1 MHRID
6 AFLQLAREQGCSD
19 IHFAVGQPPLVR
31 MDGQLTPLKY
41 RTLTADET
49 HAILEEILPDARREE
64 VNRRGSVDLSYWGD
78 EIGRFRINVFRK
90 QTGWGAACRVL
101 PVTVPELASLGL
113 PSVVG
118 EFATLTSGLVLV
130 TGGTGCGKS
139 TTLSALLNEMNKRR
153 HSTIV
158 TLEDP
163 VEFVHESRNCQIVQR
178 EIGSDIMTFAD
189 GLRSA
194 LRQDPDVIMVGELR
208 DPESIALAIEASE
221 TGHLVLGTLHTRGA
235 YQTLHRLIDVF
246 PADAQHQV
254 RHTLSENLRAVV
266 SQELVR
272 MADGRGRRA
281 VVEIMIVTPAVAQ
294 LIREQKIYQVPGQMA
309 TGRRLGM
316 QLMDQAL
323 LTLVK
328 SGDIDPDEAF
338 LRASDKAELARY
350 VTRAD
355 LLSLIEDAAAGSV
368 ARGPLTE
375 RS

>member
-1 MHRID
+1 MYRID

-31 MDGQLTPLKY
+31 MDGQLVPLKY

-49 HAILEEILPDARREE
+49 EAILDEILPANRREE
-64 VNRRGSVDLSYWGD
+64 LLARGSTDLSYWGT
-78 EIGRFRINVFRK
+78 EIGRFRINAFRK
-90 QTGWGAACRVL
+90 HTGWGAACRVL
-101 PVTVPELASLGL
+101 PVVVPELSALGL

-139 TTLSALLNEMNKRR
+139 TTLAALINEMNKHR

-178 EIGSDIMTFAD
+178 EVGSDILTFAD

-235 YQTLHRLIDVF
+235 YQTLHRMVDVF

-272 MADGRGRRA
+272 LADGRGRRA
-281 VVEIMIVTPAVAQ
+281 VAEIMVVTPAVAQ
-294 LIREQKIYQVPGQMA
+294 LIREQKIFQVPATMA

-323 LTLVK
+323 LSLVK

-338 LRASDKAELARY
+338 LRAHDKSDLARY

-355 LLSLIEDAAAGSV
+355 LLSLVDDSSGATGQRAHAAD
-368 ARGPLTE
+368 

>member
-1 MHRID
+1 MPRID

-31 MDGQLTPLKY
+31 MDGHLTPLKY
-41 RTLTADET
+41 RTLSADET
-49 HAILEEILPDARREE
+49 QAILEEVLTQARLDELFQ
-64 VNRRGSVDLSYWGD
+64 RGSVDLSYGGA

-101 PVTVPELASLGL
+101 PITVPELSGLGL
-113 PSVVG
+113 PSIVS

-139 TTLSALLNEMNKRR
+139 TTLAAMINEMNKHR

-178 EIGSDIMTFAD
+178 EVGSDIRTFAD

-235 YQTLHRLIDVF
+235 YQTLHRLVDVF

-272 MADGRGRRA
+272 VADGRGRRA
-281 VVEIMIVTPAVAQ
+281 VVEIMVVTPAVAQ
-294 LIREQKIYQVPGQMA
+294 LIREQKIFQVPATMA

-323 LTLVK
+323 LSLVK

-338 LRASDKAELARY
+338 LRASDKSDLARF

-355 LLSLIEDAAAGSV
+355 LMSLADDSPSGATTRVPAEK
-368 ARGPLTE
+368 P
-375 RS
+375 